1 MKGDNEDN
9 NGNDDNNNQG
19 NGNNNNSEL
28 VKSNV
33 RLRQAVQVLN
43 DQLELEKIESLEKI
57 IELEEKI

>member
-1 MKGDNEDN
+1 LELEEAMKGDNEDN

-33 RLRQAVQVLN
+33 RLRQAV
-43 DQLELEKIESLEKI
+43 
-57 IELEEKI
+57 